1 MPQTRLLSEGN
12 KNNYLIHAVVVE
24 VGWIKPSP
32 TLKTGLNM
40 IVEKEMSNVQL
51 REAAR
56 RQDLVKRLT
65 IKLIEDNQM
74 PNWLR
79 WSYRVII
86 VTTRFSMGAFACYLI

>member
-1 MPQTRLLSEGN
+1 LPQTRLLSEGN

-74 PNWLR
+74 PNWFR

>member
-56 RQDLVKRLT
+56 RQDLAKRLT

>member
-1 MPQTRLLSEGN
+1 MRLL
-12 KNNYLIHAVVVE
+12 L

-40 IVEKEMSNVQL
+40 IVEKEMSNVQI

-79 WSYRVII
+79 WSYRVMI
-86 VTTRFSMGAFACYLI
+86 VTTWFSMGVIACHLI